1 MTARDYTTI
10 SVSRLDDSVAA
21 FALSP
26 EVLPQI
32 IERNLG
38 ICKASLELLE
48 GFVTRNKSR
57 CDWVLPG
64 GGGTAFIR
72 LLKRDGSPLEERPFA
87 LNLIEARSLCVLP
100 GDCFAD
106 GQDDE
111 MKGYLRIALG
121 DDVKLRH
128 CLDKLE
134 EFLIYQYIC

>member
-21 FALSP
+21 FALSSD
-26 EVLPQI
+26 VLPQI

-57 CDWVLPG
+57 CDWVSPG

-72 LLKRDGSPLEERPFA
+72 ILKPDGSPLEERPFA
-87 LNLIEARSLCVLP
+87 LVLLETKGLCVLP

-111 MKGYLRIALG
+111 MKGCLRIALG
-121 DDVKLRH
+121 DDVKFRH

-134 EFLIYQYIC
+134 EFLKFQYVC